1 MINMTTKYMGL
12 TLKNP
17 IVIASSGLTNNLA
30 SLKELEK
37 NNAGA
42 VVLKSLFE
50 EQIRMQVESALK
62 DSINQYPGGEDYL
75 RYYEERNV
83 VDNYLRLIKDA
94 KANLTIP
101 VIASLNCTTG
111 GEWTKFAKEIE
122 NAGADAIEVNIFR
135 LPFDLQDNKAVNE
148 ATYES
153 IIKDIK
159 ANVNIPVAAKIGKF
173 FTNPAIFIQKL
184 AFSGAD
190 GIVLF
195 NRFYGVDIDLDNEKV
210 TTGNH
215 YSTANEFSDAM
226 RWTAFLADRIDA
238 DICASTG
245 IHTWEEAMKILLAGA
260 PAFEIASTLY
270 INGIERINEILAGM
284 IKWMEAHNY
293 TSIESLVGKLKHSGD
308 KNSELYERVQFM
320 LYQSKQD

>member
-1 MINMTTKYMGL
+1 MINMTTKYLGL

-17 IVIASSGLTNNLA
+17 IVIASSGLTNNLE
-30 SLKELEK
+30 SLIELEK

-83 VDNYLRLIKDA
+83 LDNYLKLIKDA
-94 KANLTIP
+94 KANLSIP

-122 NAGADAIEVNIFR
+122 KAGADAIEVNIFR
-135 LPFDLQDNKAVNE
+135 LPFDLQDSKAVHE
-148 ATYES
+148 ETYGH
-153 IIKDIK
+153 IIRDIK
-159 ANVNIPVAAKIGKF
+159 ANVSIPVAAKIGKF

-195 NRFYGVDIDLDNEKV
+195 NRFYGVDIDLDKEEVVN
-210 TTGNH
+210 GNH

-226 RWTAFLADRIDA
+226 RWTAFLSDRIKA
-238 DICASTG
+238 DICGSTG
-245 IHTWEEAMKILLAGA
+245 IHTWEEGMKILLAGA
-260 PAFEIASTLY
+260 TAFEIASTLY
-270 INGIERINEILAGM
+270 INGIEKINDILSGM

-293 TSIESLVGKLKHSGD
+293 TSIESLIGKLKHSGD
-308 KNSELYERVQFM
+308 KNSEMYERVQFM
-320 LYQSKQD
+320 LYQTKHV